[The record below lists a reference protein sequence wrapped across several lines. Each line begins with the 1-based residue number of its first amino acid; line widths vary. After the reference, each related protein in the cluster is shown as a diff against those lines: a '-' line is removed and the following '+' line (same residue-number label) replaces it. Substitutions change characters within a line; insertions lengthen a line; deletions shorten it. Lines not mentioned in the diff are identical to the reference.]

1 MLIMQCFYL
10 AVMLIP
16 HPFAFFVADQSK
28 DDEGV
33 FLQMVLH
40 ILQRSCISIV
50 VVCFASFLWPLLCD
64 INNA

>member
-1 MLIMQCFYL
+1 
-10 AVMLIP
+10 MLIP

-28 DDEGV
+28 DNEGV